1 VSTQEQ
7 LAHPAPTPD
16 LDSAFYWDALRE
28 HRVLVQRCGSCAT
41 FRFPPMPACPYCAS
55 PETEVVEVGGEAT
68 VYSWIVVQR
77 AFQEH
82 FADDVPYTVATV
94 DLLEGP
100 RLVGW
105 LEDADPVQA
114 GLAVVPRFV
123 DHESWTELR
132 FVPKED

>member
-1 VSTQEQ
+1 MSTQQ
-7 LAHPAPTPD
+7 QIAHPAPTSD
-16 LDSAFYWDALRE
+16 LDSAFYWEGLRE
-28 HRVLVQRCGSCAT
+28 HRILVQRCTACSK
-41 FRFPPMPACPYCAS
+41 FRFPPMPTCPYCAS
-55 PETEVVEVGGEAT
+55 TERETVEVSGEGA
-68 VYSWIVVQR
+68 VYSWIVVHR

-94 DLLEGP
+94 EFAEGP
-100 RLVGW
+100 RVVGW
-105 LEDADPVQA
+105 LEDAPEVGP